1 MTLNAGAAHPMVNTD
16 ALVNVNTV
24 VLATVSASVEDPGPT
39 VFSILVCTFYL
50 PKLNKLTRKYLNHK
64 LNKSGDIILFTISL
78 KAILQES
85 YYYDGDYDDD
95 D

>member
-1 MTLNAGAAHPMVNTD
+1 MVNTD

-39 VFSILVCTFYL
+39 VFSIQVCTFYL

-64 LNKSGDIILFTISL
+64 LNIVVISFCLLLSL

-85 YYYDGDYDDD
+85 YYYDGYYDDD